1 MSDDSAISPAPVIE
15 AYCVK
20 CRIKR
25 EIQHAQFVFNV
36 RGQPVTRGACPV
48 CGTTLFRLG
57 DTAGHAG
64 LTRPAPVKIEKPAQ
78 PAAAAPAGPT
88 SAPAGLPA
96 DASAYCV
103 KCKTRRPLGEA
114 QAVFTARGVRAVRG
128 ACPVCGTTLF
138 RMGDAPGHRRQ
149 ESRRR
154 TSSQVCKDR
163 RRQESRRCTSS
174 QVCKDRRA
182 WQARQQPPTRRDDAH
197 PPGDRR
203 ITCKSQDRGAH
214 PRSQLPRARI
224 GGPCA

>member
-88 SAPAGLPA
+88 S
-96 DASAYCV
+96 
-103 KCKTRRPLGEA
+103 
-114 QAVFTARGVRAVRG
+114 
-128 ACPVCGTTLF
+128 
-138 RMGDAPGHRRQ
+138 
-149 ESRRR
+149 
-154 TSSQVCKDR
+154 
-163 RRQESRRCTSS
+163 
-174 QVCKDRRA
+174 
-182 WQARQQPPTRRDDAH
+182 
-197 PPGDRR
+197 
-203 ITCKSQDRGAH
+203 
-214 PRSQLPRARI
+214 
-224 GGPCA
+224 